1 VKSFVA
7 QSAVFFLL
15 ALPGAGQV
23 QLGAFNL
30 AGNGTISAG
39 YTGDYGNQIGS
50 DHGINFGGTGNLS
63 GSFYN
68 PNFLSFS
75 VQPFLNQSRENSDY
89 QSLTNASGVNATTS
103 IFGGSNFP
111 GSVSFSKNLN
121 SQGNYNV
128 PGVADFTSHGDS
140 QVLSVSWSENVPK
153 LPSVT
158 VSFLDGSSNYSL
170 YGADGDLS
178 STFRSLILQ
187 SNYRVAGFTLNGGYR
202 DTVTDSQIPQILGSD
217 AEAMSSDTSTESFGI
232 SHALPFHGS
241 FSASANRSDVS
252 SDSDAGEYRSA
263 LDTVSG
269 GMSFAPITNL
279 NFGVNLQYLD
289 NLAASLDDAVVAAGG
304 AVGAAPEGGSHSLDL
319 LGYVNY
325 MIPALHLTVS
335 GTDDSRDQVFAGE
348 SLQSNTYSGS
358 VSYSNFLL
366 GGFLNATAGVSRTSI
381 NTSDQSLL
389 GVNGMINYARSLKKW
404 SASGMIRYAENMQTA
419 LIGYTTTGYGYSG
432 TLSRQFA
439 QKSHW
444 SASAS
449 GSRNTLNNNS
459 GSGTFA
465 QTYSTSLSVK
475 WIGVSGSYSRS
486 NGNSI
491 LTSSGLQPVNVLL
504 PVLAPSSVILY
515 GGHAYSAGIG
525 INPIRGLTI
534 SGSYS
539 EAFTDTQGNSAETNN
554 RARQLNGYMQYLF
567 RKVYFTGGFTKMTQS
582 FSSNGNTPAM
592 VGTFYFGISRWFNFL

>member
-1 VKSFVA
+1 MKPPVA
-7 QSAVFFLL
+7 RSVLLLLL
-15 ALPGAGQV
+15 ALPAAGQV

-30 AGNGTISAG
+30 TGNGTLSAG
-39 YTGDYGNQIGS
+39 YTGDYGNQVAS
-50 DHGINFGGTGNLS
+50 DHGVTFGGTGNLS

-75 VQPFLNQSRENSDY
+75 VQPFLNQSRENSDF
-89 QSLTNASGVNATTS
+89 QSLTNASGVNASTS

-111 GSVSFSKNLN
+111 GTVSFSKNLN
-121 SQGNYNV
+121 AQGNYNV

-153 LPSVT
+153 LPNVT
-158 VSFLDGSSNYSL
+158 VSFLDGTSNYSL
-170 YGADGDLS
+170 YGSDGDLS

-202 DTVTDSQIPQILGSD
+202 DTITDSQVPQILGSD
-217 AEAMSSDTSTESFGI
+217 AETMNSDTSTVSFGV

-241 FSASANRSDVS
+241 FSAGANRSDVS
-252 SDSDAGEYRSA
+252 SDSDGGEYRSA
-263 LDTVSG
+263 LDTVNS
-269 GMSFAPITNL
+269 GMSFAPATNL

-304 AVGAAPEGGSHSLDL
+304 AVGTAPQEGSHSLDL
-319 LGYVNY
+319 LGFVNY
-325 MIPALHLTVS
+325 IIPTLHLTVN
-335 GTDDSRDQVFAGE
+335 GTDDRRDQVFAGE

-358 VSYSNFLL
+358 VSYSNFLM

-389 GVNGMINYARSLKKW
+389 GVNGMINYARSFKKW

-419 LIGYTTTGYGYSG
+419 LIAYTTTGYGYSG
-432 TLSRQFA
+432 TLTRQFA
-439 QKSHW
+439 RKSHW
-444 SASAS
+444 AASAS
-449 GSRNTLNNNS
+449 GSRTTLNNDS

-465 QTYSTSLSVK
+465 QNYSTSLSVK
-475 WIGVSGSYSRS
+475 WIGLSGSYSKS

-491 LTSSGLQPVNVLL
+491 LTSSGLQPVSVLL

-525 INPIRGLTI
+525 INPIRGLTVN
-534 SGSYS
+534 GSYS
-539 EAFTDTQGNSAETNN
+539 EAFTDTQGNSADTDN

-567 RKVYFTGGFTKMTQS
+567 RKVYFTAGFTKMTQS